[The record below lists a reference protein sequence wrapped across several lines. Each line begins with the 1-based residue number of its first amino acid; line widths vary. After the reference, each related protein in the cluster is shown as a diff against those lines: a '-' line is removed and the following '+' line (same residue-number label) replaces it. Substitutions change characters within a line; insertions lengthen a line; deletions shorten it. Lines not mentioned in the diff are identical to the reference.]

1 MDNDWRVREAL
12 HNTFAVLVHTLSLRH
27 RYWLL
32 RSMHLTCKDNW
43 TQPLLQIG
51 IVGKKLATQL
61 KSLIGPWLCCQFDP
75 ATEVRTIAK
84 STFAV
89 CRTLAIQ
96 PTIALSRSFARVILI
111 TPSIRVLSH
120 PRSTRRPFCF
130 APSRCSSISHRT
142 CDKRRSRFVC
152 DSSSFSIR
160 GRRSL
165 ENACSSIS
173 RYRIRVASEG
183 SSASENQE
191 KYDRSVSSTLQAFA
205 FVLGMRYG
213 TSSTVV
219 VARILVLMRRVVDQI
234 GHENAIQK
242 LDDIMQVL
250 NVRVEGVSGST
261 QQAAD
266 GAGKKRSKR
275 AAEAADAAAQEPR
288 QSHSIWSFLD
298 SSNYSIR
305 SAAYR
310 LAQSLCATLPE
321 AFEPNQR
328 EITTAVLQSIGDKDA
343 RSHAA
348 FWDCILTILHS
359 TCTLSFNLCL
369 ALVCDRQVLAQRR
382 VSKQLEH
389 RACTTDHSTSADL
402 PQECLLW
409 IDSSKLSL
417 VVATRGVA
425 HSRSM

>member
-1 MDNDWRVREAL
+1 M
-12 HNTFAVLVHTLSLRH
+12 
-27 RYWLL
+27 
-32 RSMHLTCKDNW
+32 
-43 TQPLLQIG
+43 
-51 IVGKKLATQL
+51 LA
-61 KSLIGPWLCCQFDP
+61 
-75 ATEVRTIAK
+75 
-84 STFAV
+84 
-89 CRTLAIQ
+89 
-96 PTIALSRSFARVILI
+96 
-111 TPSIRVLSH
+111 H
-120 PRSTRRPFCF
+120 P
-130 APSRCSSISHRT
+130 
-142 CDKRRSRFVC
+142 
-152 DSSSFSIR
+152 
-160 GRRSL
+160 SL
-165 ENACSSIS
+165 ESDSCSFGRLVSIGEPGKVRS
-173 RYRIRVASEG
+173 IGLIDTSSVCIRSWYAI
-183 SSASENQE
+183 
-191 KYDRSVSSTLQAFA
+191 R
-205 FVLGMRYG
+205 R